1 MKDKIFGVLQRVGR
15 SFMLPIAIL
24 PVAGLFLGIGG
35 SFTNATMIE
44 AYGLSGILGQGTLLY
59 NFLMVLNKCG
69 DIVFANLPI
78 IFAMGVAIGMAK
90 KEKEVAALAGAIAF
104 FVMHSAISAMLAVTG
119 IGATLPAGSV
129 TTVVGI
135 ESLQMGVFGG
145 ILVGLGVAALHN
157 RFYKI
162 QLPQV
167 LSFFGGT
174 RFVPIISAAVYMLV
188 GIVMFYTWP
197 VIQSG
202 IYAVGDLVRSSGY
215 AGTFLYGLMER
226 ALIPFGLHHVFY
238 LPFWQTA
245 VGGTAE
251 VAGRLVEGAQNIFFA
266 ELADGSIARFS
277 VEATRFMSGKFPLMI
292 FGLPGAAYA
301 MYRCAKPEKRKIA
314 GSLLLSAALTS
325 MLTGITEPLEFTF
338 LFVAPALYVIHS
350 IFAGA
355 AYMLMHILEVGVGM
369 TFSGGLID
377 LTLFGIMQGNAKTNW
392 LMVVVVGIVYFVV
405 YYLLF
410 SFLIKKMDWKT
421 PGREDND
428 EVKLYRRSDVDAKKA
443 GEVDAAGSENAVS
456 ELICRGLGGKKNIS
470 DVDCCATRLRCTVY
484 DASLV
489 NDRLLKESGASG
501 VIHKG
506 QGVQIIYGPSVT
518 VIKSNFED
526 YLVKAPNELV
536 QLEAASVEADS
547 VENAQSVAD
556 QKAAVQEEKEECKAP
571 AMERELAS
579 PLAGVVTPIT
589 EAPDEAFAAK
599 IMGDGYVV
607 LPENGEVVAP
617 EDCEVVMVFPTGH
630 ALGLRAADGLEY
642 LIHIGVDTVKL
653 DGKGFTM
660 HISEGDFVK
669 KGDKLVSFDLQYIR
683 ENAASD
689 AVMVVLTSL
698 KEGEEVVVKTAERV
712 EALGLAAAVQM

>member
-1 MKDKIFGVLQRVGR
+1 
-15 SFMLPIAIL
+15 
-24 PVAGLFLGIGG
+24 
-35 SFTNATMIE
+35 
-44 AYGLSGILGQGTLLY
+44 
-59 NFLMVLNKCG
+59 
-69 DIVFANLPI
+69 
-78 IFAMGVAIGMAK
+78 
-90 KEKEVAALAGAIAF
+90 
-104 FVMHSAISAMLAVTG
+104 
-119 IGATLPAGSV
+119 
-129 TTVVGI
+129 
-135 ESLQMGVFGG
+135 
-145 ILVGLGVAALHN
+145 
-157 RFYKI
+157 
-162 QLPQV
+162 
-167 LSFFGGT
+167 
-174 RFVPIISAAVYMLV
+174 IISAAVYMLV

-443 GEVDAAGSENAVS
+443 GEVDAAGSEDAVS

-547 VENAQSVAD
+547 VENAQSVAG

-653 DGKGFTM
+653 DGKGFTT

-698 KEGEEVVVKTAERV
+698 KEGEEVVMKTAERV

>member
-1 MKDKIFGVLQRVGR
+1 
-15 SFMLPIAIL
+15 
-24 PVAGLFLGIGG
+24 
-35 SFTNATMIE
+35 
-44 AYGLSGILGQGTLLY
+44 
-59 NFLMVLNKCG
+59 
-69 DIVFANLPI
+69 
-78 IFAMGVAIGMAK
+78 
-90 KEKEVAALAGAIAF
+90 
-104 FVMHSAISAMLAVTG
+104 
-119 IGATLPAGSV
+119 
-129 TTVVGI
+129 
-135 ESLQMGVFGG
+135 
-145 ILVGLGVAALHN
+145 
-157 RFYKI
+157 
-162 QLPQV
+162 
-167 LSFFGGT
+167 
-174 RFVPIISAAVYMLV
+174 
-188 GIVMFYTWP
+188 
-197 VIQSG
+197 
-202 IYAVGDLVRSSGY
+202 
-215 AGTFLYGLMER
+215 
-226 ALIPFGLHHVFY
+226 
-238 LPFWQTA
+238 
-245 VGGTAE
+245 
-251 VAGRLVEGAQNIFFA
+251 
-266 ELADGSIARFS
+266 
-277 VEATRFMSGKFPLMI
+277 
-292 FGLPGAAYA
+292 
-301 MYRCAKPEKRKIA
+301 
-314 GSLLLSAALTS
+314 

-547 VENAQSVAD
+547 VENAQSVAG
-556 QKAAVQEEKEECKAP
+556 QKVAVQEEKEECKAP

-653 DGKGFTM
+653 DGKGFTT

-698 KEGEEVVVKTAERV
+698 KEGEEVVMKTAERV
-712 EALGLAAAVQM
+712 KALGLAAAVQM

>member
-119 IGATLPAGSV
+119 IGSTLPAGSV

-174 RFVPIISAAVYMLV
+174 RFVPIVSAAVYMLV
-188 GIVMFYTWP
+188 GILMFYIWP

-292 FGLPGAAYA
+292 FGLPGAALA
-301 MYRCAKPEKRKIA
+301 MYRTAKPEKRKIA
-314 GSLLLSAALTS
+314 GSLLMSAALTS

-355 AYMLMHILEVGVGM
+355 AYMLMHLLEVGVGM

-392 LMVVVVGIVYFVV
+392 LMVVVVGIAYFVV

-428 EVKLYRRSDVDAKKA
+428 EVKLYRRSDVEAKKA
-443 GEVDAAGSENAVS
+443 GEGVAEGVVDEVS

-526 YLVKAPNELV
+526 YLVTASDELV
-536 QLEAASVEADS
+536 KMEEAQAEKVTSSVD
-547 VENAQSVAD
+547 
-556 QKAAVQEEKEECKAP
+556 VQGAP
-571 AMERELAS
+571 AEAKEAKKPAVWRELVS
-579 PLAGVVTPIT
+579 PLTGVAVPIT

-607 LPENGEVVAP
+607 KPENGEVVAP
-617 EDCEVVMVFPTGH
+617 EDCEVVKVFPTGH
-630 ALGLRAADGLEY
+630 ALGLRAEDGLEY

-653 DGKGFTM
+653 DGQGFTM
-660 HISEGDFVK
+660 HVSEGDTVK

-698 KEGEEVVVKTAERV
+698 KEGEEVVMKTAERV
-712 EALGLAAAVQM
+712 NALGTVAAVQQ